1 MLSSLL
7 DMLFDS
13 CTYRSILKTSVYK
26 VFIKSSVKFPGHLL
40 VLVERDKTKWMKI
53 DAAIKKEIGKHFM
66 FPAVRRCWFPFQT
79 GLIIPQCLNCHQMV
93 CWPYCHCPWLT
104 KLTWTRSQE
113 TRKQCHKPS
122 AFMAHCTDAGICGKM
137 SQTMT
142 ERINEHVFKTEPK

>member
-66 FPAVRRCWFPFQT
+66 FPAVRRC
-79 GLIIPQCLNCHQMV
+79 
-93 CWPYCHCPWLT
+93 
-104 KLTWTRSQE
+104 
-113 TRKQCHKPS
+113 
-122 AFMAHCTDAGICGKM
+122 
-137 SQTMT
+137 
-142 ERINEHVFKTEPK
+142 